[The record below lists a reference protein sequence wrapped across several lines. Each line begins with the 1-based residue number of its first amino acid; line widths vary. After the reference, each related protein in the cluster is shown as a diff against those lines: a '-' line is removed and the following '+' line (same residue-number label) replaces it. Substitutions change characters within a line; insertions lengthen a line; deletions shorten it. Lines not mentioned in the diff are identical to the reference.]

1 MKASRIV
8 LLLLFVVVV
17 AGSIFGLHVRSKKAA
32 AAAAASASAAADRVI
47 PVQTSAVVAKDVPI
61 WVEGLGS
68 VTAYYTVTV
77 HTQVDGRLDS
87 VFFKE
92 GQRVKKGDLLAQI
105 DPRPFAIALQQAQAA
120 YARDESQLKNAQLN
134 LDRYKSLRGQ
144 NLIPEQQ
151 VTDQEAVVAQQN
163 GNTRGDQAQIDTAKL
178 NLDYAH
184 IISPIDGVVGVRL
197 VDPGNIVHA
206 ADTTGLVVVTQ
217 LDPIA
222 VLFTLPEDDL
232 PRVSEAMSKGELLV
246 DAYSRDGNKNLAQGK
261 LAVIDNEINQ
271 ATATV
276 RLKAIF
282 DNPQNVLWPNQFVK
296 ARLKLSVKKN
306 ALVVPAAVVQH
317 GPNGDFAY
325 VVQPD
330 STAVVKKIVVESL
343 QGDIA
348 VIASGLNVGD
358 QAVVDGQVQ
367 LRPGSRVL
375 AKAIAPNAMPSAS
388 PQGVNAP
395 LGGAAATGSAPA
407 GSSAQNEAKP

>member
-1 MKASRIV
+1 MKTRIV
-8 LLLLFVVVV
+8 LLILLVVVV
-17 AGSIFGLHVRSKKAA
+17 GGSVFGLRARSKKAV
-32 AAAAASASAAADRVI
+32 AAAAASASAAADRII
-47 PVQTSAVVAKDVPI
+47 PVQTAPVVSKDVPI

-68 VTAYYTVTV
+68 VSAFYTVTV

-87 VFFKE
+87 VLFKE
-92 GQRVKKGDLLAQI
+92 GQRVKKGDVLAQI
-105 DPRPFAIALQQAQAA
+105 DPRPFMIALQQAQAA

-163 GNTRGDQAQIDTAKL
+163 GNTRGDQAQIDAAKL
-178 NLDYAH
+178 NLDYAR
-184 IISPIDGVVGVRL
+184 ITSPIDGVTGVRL

-206 ADTTGLVVVTQ
+206 ADATGLVVVAQ

-232 PRVSEAMSKGELLV
+232 PRVSDAMSKGDLVV
-246 DAYSRDGNKNLAQGK
+246 DAFSRDGNKQLAQGK
-261 LAVIDNEINQ
+261 LSVIDNEINQ

-276 RLKAIF
+276 KLKAIF

-296 ARLKLSVKKN
+296 ARLKLSTKQN

-325 VVQPD
+325 VVNSD
-330 STAVVKKIVVESL
+330 STAAVKKIVVESL
-343 QGDIA
+343 QGDVA
-348 VIASGLNVGD
+348 VIASGLSVGD

-367 LRPGSRVL
+367 LRPGSRVA
-375 AKAIAPNAMPSAS
+375 AKSI
-388 PQGVNAP
+388 
-395 LGGAAATGSAPA
+395 GAAAPSGSAA
-407 GSSAQNEAKP
+407 ASNEAKP

>member
-1 MKASRIV
+1 MKRILLLV
-8 LLLLFVVVV
+8 LLAVIVGG
-17 AGSIFGLHVRSKKAA
+17 AAFGLHVRSKKAA
-32 AAAAASASAAADRVI
+32 AAAAASASAAADRII
-47 PVQTSAVVAKDVPI
+47 PVQTAAVVAKDVPI

-68 VTAYYTVTV
+68 VSAFYTVTV

-87 VFFKE
+87 VAFKE
-92 GQRVKKGDLLAQI
+92 GQRVKKGDVLAQI
-105 DPRPFAIALQQAQAA
+105 DPRPFGIALQQAQAA
-120 YARDESQLKNAQLN
+120 YARDDSQLKNAQLN
-134 LDRYKSLRGQ
+134 LERYKTLRGQ

-163 GNTRGDQAQIDTAKL
+163 GNTRGDQAQIDSAKL
-178 NLDYAH
+178 NLDYAR
-184 IISPIDGVVGVRL
+184 IISPIDGVTGVRL

-206 ADTTGLVVVTQ
+206 SDPTGLVVVAQ

-232 PRVSEAMSKGELLV
+232 PRVAEAMSKGELVV
-246 DAYSRDGNKNLAQGK
+246 DAYSRDGNKRLSQGK

-276 RLKAIF
+276 KLKAIF
-282 DNPQNVLWPNQFVK
+282 DNPLSVLWPNQFVK
-296 ARLKLSVKKN
+296 ARLKLSTEKN

-325 VVQPD
+325 VVNPD
-330 STAVVKKIVVESL
+330 STAAVKKIVVESL
-343 QGDIA
+343 QGDVA
-348 VIASGLNVGD
+348 VIASGLSVGD
-358 QAVVDGQVQ
+358 QAVVDGQLQ
-367 LRPGSRVL
+367 LRPGSKVA
-375 AKAIAPNAMPSAS
+375 AKAIAAGATPSTA

>member
-1 MKASRIV
+1 MKTRIV
-8 LLLLFVVVV
+8 LVVLLIVVVV
-17 AGSIFGLHVRSKKAA
+17 GSIFGLRVRSKKAA
-32 AAAAASASAAADRVI
+32 AAAAASASAAADRTI

-77 HTQVDGRLDS
+77 HTQVDGRLDT
-87 VFFKE
+87 VAFKE
-92 GQRVKKGDLLAQI
+92 GQRVKKGDVLAQI

-120 YARDESQLKNAQLN
+120 YARDDSQLKNAQLN
-134 LDRYKSLRGQ
+134 LDRYKTLRGQ

-151 VTDQEAVVAQQN
+151 VTDQEAVLAQQN
-163 GNTRGDQAQIDTAKL
+163 GNVRGDQAQIDTAKL
-178 NLDYAH
+178 NLDYAR

-206 ADTTGLVVVTQ
+206 ADATGLVVVTQ

-232 PRVSEAMSKGELLV
+232 PRVAEAMSKGDLLV
-246 DAYSRDGNKNLAQGK
+246 DAFSRDGNKNLAQGK

-282 DNPQNVLWPNQFVK
+282 DNPLSVLWPNQFVK
-296 ARLKLSVKKN
+296 ARLKLSTKHN

-325 VVQPD
+325 VVAPD

-348 VIASGLNVGD
+348 VISSGLNVGD

-367 LRPGSRVL
+367 LRPGSKVL
-375 AKAIAPNAMPSAS
+375 AKAIPPNATPSSA
-388 PQGVNAP
+388 PQGGNAP
-395 LGGAAATGSAPA
+395 MGGAAATGSAPA

>member
-1 MKASRIV
+1 MKTRIILLV
-8 LLLLFVVVV
+8 LLVVVV
-17 AGSIFGLHVRSKKAA
+17 GGSIFGLRVRSKKAA
-32 AAAAASASAAADRVI
+32 AATAASASAAADRTI
-47 PVQTSAVVAKDVPI
+47 PVQTAMVVSKDVPI

-68 VTAYYTVTV
+68 VSAYYTVTV

-87 VFFKE
+87 VLFKE
-92 GQRVKKGDLLAQI
+92 GQRVKKGDVLAQI

-120 YARDESQLKNAQLN
+120 YARDDSQLKNAQLN

-151 VTDQEAVVAQQN
+151 VTDQEAVLAQQN
-163 GNTRGDQAQIDTAKL
+163 GNTRGDQAQIDAAKL
-178 NLDYAH
+178 NLDYAR
-184 IISPIDGVVGVRL
+184 IISPIDGVTGVRL

-206 ADTTGLVVVTQ
+206 ADATGLVVVAQ

-232 PRVSEAMSKGELLV
+232 PRVADAMSKGELVV
-246 DAYSRDGNKNLAQGK
+246 DAFSRDGNKQLAQGK

-276 RLKAIF
+276 KLKAIF
-282 DNPQNVLWPNQFVK
+282 DNPLSVLWPNQFVK
-296 ARLKLSVKKN
+296 ARLKLSTKKN
-306 ALVVPAAVVQH
+306 AVVVPAAVVQH

-325 VVQPD
+325 VVAPD
-330 STAVVKKIVVESL
+330 STAAVKKIVVESL

-348 VIASGLNVGD
+348 VISSGLNVGD

-367 LRPGSRVL
+367 LRPGSKVA
-375 AKAIAPNAMPSAS
+375 AKAI
-388 PQGVNAP
+388 
-395 LGGAAATGSAPA
+395 PA